1 MKDKLV
7 VESLEGI
14 ERFVKREGNRLVY
27 TLQILSQDTLEELK
41 QYIQTKP
48 SIKVL
53 DLTKPGIHQKLLP
66 TLYELALVRPDLEVE
81 LEFSIKMRYN
91 RLRDGGYFEKLKNPE
106 RYMQQVLTN
115 AMQVGSNWLVYE
127 DLSQEDVKY
136 VIEVLDYG
144 ALIQKQEGKGFNLQ
158 ELDRGKDD
166 IRLRYRRL
174 KPYLTQPKVLFDF
187 LTHNHW
193 DTSQIWEMGYWTWDE
208 LILPECGL
216 HLPSNEL
223 EYYTME
229 LLRGVLDGRYIFE

>member
-1 MKDKLV
+1 MRDKLV
-7 VESLEGI
+7 LEGI
-14 ERFVKREGNRLVY
+14 ERFVKRDGNRLVY

-66 TLYELALVRPDLEVE
+66 TLYELSLVRPDLEVE

-106 RYMQQVLTN
+106 RYMQQVLSN
-115 AMQVGSNWLVYE
+115 AMKVGSNWLVYE

-144 ALIQKQEGKGFNLQ
+144 ALIQKQEGIGFNLQ

-174 KPYLTQPKVLFDF
+174 KPYLTQPKVLYDF
-187 LTHNHW
+187 LTRNHW